1 MTVHRVKTVHTGKV
15 REGREQPGKAF
26 SAKCVYMETEKHR
39 KHSAYLGVRDQIQVL
54 SLHFSE

>member
-26 SAKCVYMETEKHR
+26 SAKCVYMETE
-39 KHSAYLGVRDQIQVL
+39 ST
-54 SLHFSE
+54 